1 MRQQIIGRKR
11 EIQELEDLYSSGK
24 PEFVVVYGRRRVGKT
39 FLVRELMGDRL
50 SFCHTGLSPL
60 ELGGSALKNQQLQ
73 AFHSS
78 LVRYGDPHSSV
89 PNNWL
94 EAFDCLISLLEK
106 KTESRLVVFID
117 ELPWMDTDRSGF
129 MTALEH
135 FWNGWAAGNVRVM
148 LIACG
153 SSTSWINDK
162 LVNNHGGLYGRLTS
176 EIKLNPFTL
185 GECEEYFDHA
195 GLVIDRYDQV
205 QCYMVFGGIP
215 FYLSLLKRGQSI
227 AQNIDRLFFAPTG
240 ILRVEFDR
248 LFASAFVNAEDCKAI
263 VTLLATKRMGFT
275 RKEIAKK
282 TGLPYGGGLTN
293 TLRTL
298 IVSDF
303 VSTYVNYA
311 HTERHTYYRL
321 SDMFCLFYLH
331 FIANHRR
338 SGKETFW
345 QNNIV
350 SPGLNAWRGFAFE
363 AVAFSHI
370 FQIKR
375 ALGISSVQ
383 VEVCPWHSDRVTD
396 GAQIDMVIDR
406 ADHVVN
412 LCEMKFSSDD
422 FKVDASYDKELRH
435 KMTVFAEETKSRSS
449 LHLTL
454 VTTYGLAS
462 SPYSSRF
469 QNVITMNDLFFTS

>member
-1 MRQQIIGRKR
+1 MGQQIIGRKR
-11 EIQELEDLYSSGK
+11 EIRELEDLYNSGK

-39 FLVRELMGDRL
+39 YLVRELMGDRL
-50 SFCHTGLSPL
+50 AFYHTGLSPL
-60 ELGGSALKNQQLQ
+60 ELEASALKEQQLQ

-78 LVRYGDPHSSV
+78 LVRYGDTHTKM

-94 EAFDCLISLLEK
+94 EAFDRLANLLDK
-106 KTESRLVVFID
+106 KNESRLVVFLD

-129 MTALEH
+129 VTALEH

-176 EIKLNPFTL
+176 EIKLSPFTL
-185 GECEEYFDHA
+185 SECEDYFNHA
-195 GLVIDRYDQV
+195 GLVIDRYDQL

-215 FYLSLLKRGQSI
+215 FYLSLLKRGESI
-227 AQNIDRLFFAPTG
+227 AQGIDRLFFAPTG
-240 ILRVEFDR
+240 PLRIEFDR
-248 LFASAFVNAEDCKAI
+248 LFASAFVNAEDCKNI
-263 VTLLATKRMGFT
+263 VSLLATKRMGFT
-275 RKEIAKK
+275 RKEIAEK
-282 TGLPYGGGLTN
+282 TGLPYGGGLTS

-303 VSTYVNYA
+303 ISTYINYD

-331 FIANHRR
+331 FIANRR
-338 SGKETFW
+338 SNNETFW
-345 QNNIV
+345 RNNV
-350 SPGLNAWRGFAFE
+350 GSPGLNAWRGFSFE

-370 FQIKR
+370 PQIKR
-375 ALGISSVQ
+375 ALGIPSVHT
-383 VEVCPWHSDRVTD
+383 EVCPWHSDRVAD

-406 ADHVVN
+406 ADRVVN

-422 FKVDASYDKELRH
+422 FKVDASYDKALRH

-454 VTTYGLAS
+454 ITTYGLAS
-462 SPYSSRF
+462 SPYSGRF
-469 QNVITMNDLFFTS
+469 QKVITMDDLFTPL